1 MPWTI
6 IAGRDRAQGEMGTRI
21 TIGEPEKREEEDA
34 DCICCCRVESVLDQS
49 VPALGAWSDGLA
61 ISIRDA
67 SYFPQKNSNRLHL
80 LRRPGSMYFVFFNS
94 EFCADT
100 ERCQRKSGR
109 RKERDGPWEKVEDT
123 NSLPAQH
130 SNFYIFGASLISC
143 SPVPV
148 RSLLH
153 ICQLPFSFAQSSF
166 LSPLSNLLSCAPP
179 QTMTTPSLLLSGL
192 LLMNPQRLGLYALL
206 AKKRQP
212 VSLTPLTKLFA
223 SNGRPIRKTK

>member
-80 LRRPGSMYFVFFNS
+80 LRRPGSMYFVFFYS
-94 EFCADT
+94 EFA
-100 ERCQRKSGR
+100 RKLRGVNVKAVVARNGTDLGKKWRTQIRSPR
-109 RKERDGPWEKVEDT
+109 
-123 NSLPAQH
+123 NIL
-130 SNFYIFGASLISC
+130 IFIFL
-143 SPVPV
+143 V
-148 RSLLH
+148 R
-153 ICQLPFSFAQSSF
+153 P
-166 LSPLSNLLSCAPP
+166 
-179 QTMTTPSLLLSGL
+179 
-192 LLMNPQRLGLYALL
+192 
-206 AKKRQP
+206 
-212 VSLTPLTKLFA
+212 
-223 SNGRPIRKTK
+223 